1 MVTPWRD
8 RGVFH
13 SLIRLLSNSPINFI
27 LAAMKIPLLLLTI
40 FISTALSAQIDSI
53 AFMRKDSIRQAKVT
67 ARQKRFDI
75 GGGIQVNGFNRL
87 GTSTGLLFSLK
98 ANSQTGRI
106 AGLFNLS
113 YNLNNHFN
121 ALSFAYNYDNQGYPK
136 SKFYSNV
143 RYNFLKLSAA
153 MQIPFFNRTNKK
165 GFSLA
170 AIVGLS
176 YYNGLGSGE
185 YVSFL
190 DRDNPAT
197 IDSTLL
203 DDIRPSQKFNFNNH
217 NLQMVSLDLG
227 LSFNYTYERYQLF
240 ADVSL
245 LAVGSF
251 GSTFDRNDDIPWSG
265 WFGGSYPNY
274 VSYNLNLGLRYCLY
288 NPWQTKPPKRS
299 SN

>member
-1 MVTPWRD
+1 
-8 RGVFH
+8 
-13 SLIRLLSNSPINFI
+13 
-27 LAAMKIPLLLLTI
+27 MKIPLLLLTI
-40 FISTALSAQIDSI
+40 FISTALSAQTDSI

-113 YNLNNHFN
+113 YNLNNNFK
-121 ALSFAYNYDNQGYPK
+121 AISPAYNYDNQGYPK
-136 SKFYSNV
+136 SKFESNV

-190 DRDNPAT
+190 DRDNPPVVDT
-197 IDSTLL
+197 VVFNYTY
-203 DDIRPSQKFNFNNH
+203 IRPSQNFDFDNH
-217 NLQMVSLDLG
+217 NLNMFSIDLG
-227 LSFNYTYERYQLF
+227 LSLNYTFKQYQLF
-240 ADVSL
+240 AD
-245 LAVGSF
+245 F
-251 GSTFDRNDDIPWSG
+251 STIFYGTLGDTFTRSSDVPYVQY
-265 WFGGSYPNY
+265 FGGLPGSKFSFNI
-274 VSYNLNLGLRYCLY
+274 NAGLRYCLY